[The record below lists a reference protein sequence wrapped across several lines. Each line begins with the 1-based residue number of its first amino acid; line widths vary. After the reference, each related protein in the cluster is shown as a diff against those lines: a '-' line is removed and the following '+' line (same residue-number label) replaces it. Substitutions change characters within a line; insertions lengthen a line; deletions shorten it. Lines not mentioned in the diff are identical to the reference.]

1 MPAQGGN
8 NALAL
13 KDDILS
19 KIETAI
25 DPEKDKDGKA
35 FQMLLKRQVNF

>member
-25 DPEKDKDGKA
+25 DPEKTKMA
-35 FQMLLKRQVNF
+35 RLFRCC